1 MDGLVS
7 NKEPLDMNYVLIL
20 SGKGGTGKTLVAIN
34 MAHELAKKKG
44 SVALIDADLSN
55 PNAAELLGIK
65 KQIEISSE
73 SFIPLSANG
82 IEFFSM
88 ATVSGDKPV
97 SMDASEYAQVLRD
110 VLKYSKWKS
119 DIAIIDMPAGVH
131 NEFLEL
137 LTNFGES
144 LLGSIIVLQP
154 AHVESARKMLQLH
167 KSEGVPVLG
176 VIQNMSH
183 FTCEHG
189 TSYEIFG
196 NVDLEALC
204 KEFEVVPLGSI
215 PLSME
220 IREAIVEGKPFLP
233 EEMLDPITKGTEKVL
248 EAKPVGVSFVERLKE
263 RLKEIARDALIE
275 IIAGVVEISNTEIGI
290 GDIQKA
296 YGFPGGRTIELDVT
310 DESLRNVKI
319 QIFFRVEN
327 GVLKIV
333 RNPKEIDD
341 EIRVWERALIWCF
354 LGRRPDTEVPWD
366 LFDAWISGKVK
377 YYSNVSG
384 TPRALQFMR
393 SVWGN
398 VKDAPSFNKLKPVL
412 EKLA

>member
-1 MDGLVS
+1 LH
-7 NKEPLDMNYVLIL
+7 YVLVL

-34 MAHELAKKKG
+34 IAHELTKKG
-44 SVALIDADLSN
+44 PVALIDADLSN
-55 PNAAELLGIK
+55 PNAAELLGVKEPI
-65 KQIEISSE
+65 QIASM
-73 SFIPLSANG
+73 SFTPLSVDG

-97 SMDASEYAQVLRD
+97 SMDASEYAQILRD
-110 VLKYSKWKS
+110 VLKNSNWKAET
-119 DIAIIDMPAGVH
+119 AIIDMPAGVH

-137 LTNFGES
+137 LTNFGED

-167 KSEGVPVLG
+167 KTEGVPVLG

-183 FTCEHG
+183 FACEHG
-189 TSYEIFG
+189 GSYEVFG
-196 NVDLEALC
+196 HIDLEALC
-204 KEFEVVPLGSI
+204 KEFEVEPLGSI

-220 IREAIVEGKPFLP
+220 IRKGIMEGKPFLS
-233 EEMLDPITKGTEKVL
+233 EQLSQPIVKGAEKIL
-248 EAKPVGVSFVERLKE
+248 ETKPVGVSFVERLKA
-263 RLKEIARDALIE
+263 RLKEVALDLVLDIMVKV
-275 IIAGVVEISNTEIGI
+275 IEISNTEIHLV
-290 GDIQKA
+290 DIQKA

-319 QIFFRVEN
+319 QVFFRIEE

-333 RNPKEIDD
+333 KNPKAIDD
-341 EIRVWERALIWCF
+341 EIRIWERALVWCF
-354 LGRRPDTEVPWD
+354 LGIRPDTKMSWD
-366 LFDAWISGKVK
+366 LFDAWLSGKVK
-377 YYSNVSG
+377 YYSYSDTSG

-398 VKDAPSFNKLKPVL
+398 IKDTPSFGKLKPIL
-412 EKLA
+412 EKIA

>member
-1 MDGLVS
+1 LH
-7 NKEPLDMNYVLIL
+7 YVLVL

-34 MAHELAKKKG
+34 IAHELASKG

-55 PNAAELLGIK
+55 PNAAELLGVK
-65 KQIEISSE
+65 DQIQISSG
-73 SFIPLSANG
+73 SFAPLSVDG

-97 SMDASEYAQVLRD
+97 SMDASEYAQILRD
-110 VLKYSKWKS
+110 VLKHSNWK
-119 DIAIIDMPAGVH
+119 AETAVIDMPAGVH

-137 LTNFGES
+137 LTNFGEN

-167 KSEGVPVLG
+167 KTEGVPVLG

-183 FTCEHG
+183 FACEHG
-189 TSYEIFG
+189 ELYEVFG
-196 NVDLEALC
+196 HIDLDTLC
-204 KEFEVVPLGSI
+204 KEFEVEPLGSI

-220 IREAIVEGKPFLP
+220 IRKGIMEGKPFLSDQ
-233 EEMLDPITKGTEKVL
+233 LSQPIIKGAEKIR
-248 EAKPVGVSFVERLKE
+248 EAKPVGVSFVDRLKE
-263 RLKEIARDALIE
+263 RLKGVALEVMLEVMVKVI
-275 IIAGVVEISNTEIGI
+275 EISNTEVNI

-296 YGFPGGRTIELDVT
+296 HGFPGGRTIELDVT

-319 QIFFRVEN
+319 QVFFRIEE
-327 GVLKIV
+327 GILKIV
-333 RNPKEIDD
+333 KNPKIVDD
-341 EIRVWERALIWCF
+341 EIRIWERALAWCF
-354 LGRRPDTEVPWD
+354 LGRRPDTKAPWD
-366 LFDAWISGKVK
+366 LFDAWLSGKVK

-398 VKDAPSFNKLKPVL
+398 LKETPSFSKLKPIL
-412 EKLA
+412 EKVA